1 MARKPSRSLLAAALM
16 AAAAPALPAPAQAAP
31 PPRPAAPAAADTGLV
46 YRREVFQYQPVG
58 RPDPFR
64 PLLTAADMGIRAE
77 DLRLT
82 AVVYNPNPRLS
93 VAVFARG
100 DGGSLRVRVGQ
111 RLGNLTV
118 VGIYPRRV
126 DVRVEEFGVGRVQS
140 MTLQR
145 QPFAPVPSQP
155 AADAGAPQGAG
166 NGAPT
171 VVVTPPAQTPAQ
183 PTGPLQRGG
192 RRPAAPTATPATQP
206 APASAQSR
214 PPTYP

>member
-1 MARKPSRSLLAAALM
+1 MARKPCSSLLAAAAL
-16 AAAAPALPAPAQAAP
+16 AAAAPALPAPAQAAAP
-31 PPRPAAPAAADTGLV
+31 PPAAAAAADTGLV
-46 YRREVFQYQPVG
+46 YRREVFDYQPVG

-64 PLLTAADMGIRAE
+64 PLLSAADMGVRVE

-100 DGGSLRVRVGQ
+100 DASSSLRVRVGQ
-111 RLGNLTV
+111 RLGNMTV
-118 VGIYPRRV
+118 IGIYPRRV

-140 MTLQR
+140 LTLKR
-145 QPFAPVPSQP
+145 TPFGATP
-155 AADAGAPQGAG
+155 AAPAPAQDAGGQ
-166 NGAPT
+166 PT
-171 VVVTPPAQTPAQ
+171 VVVTPPSQAPAQ

-192 RRPAAPTATPATQP
+192 RRPATPPPAAQP
-206 APASAQSR
+206 APAATQTR